1 MQKIKTQKTLRQIAL
16 HLICILLSA
25 LFCFPFVYM
34 VLTSFQPTNDAI
46 FALPPKLFP
55 ETFAFSNYSYAFKE
69 MEFPRAF
76 GNTMLILVTA
86 TALNMCGSTCVA
98 YGFSRFN
105 AKGKGIAWTVLM
117 ATMMLSWVVTM
128 VPAFVIFKF
137 LGWIGT
143 RLPLII
149 PAFGGSAYNI
159 FMLRQFMMGIPRDLD
174 EAAKIDGCSSV
185 GILIKI
191 LMPNMMPVFA
201 TLFIFLF
208 TSIWSD
214 YLAPSIYL
222 VKKEQHTLSLALYNL
237 RTAYAV
243 DWKSTMA
250 GSAMF
255 AIPMVIVLF
264 AMQRFFVE
272 GIVVTGIK

>member
-1 MQKIKTQKTLRQIAL
+1 MGKVKTNKVLRQTVQQA
-16 HLICILLSA
+16 ICVLLSVV
-25 LFCFPFVYM
+25 FCFPFVYM
-34 VLTSFQPTNDAI
+34 ILTSLQPSNDDI
-46 FALPPKLFP
+46 FALPPRLFP
-55 ETFAFSNYSYAFKE
+55 SVLTFSNYAYAFTE

-76 GNTMLILVTA
+76 GNTLLILVGA
-86 TALNMCGSTCVA
+86 TVLNMCGSTCVA
-98 YGFSRFN
+98 YGFSRFH
-105 AKGKGIAWTVLM
+105 AKGKGAAWTVLM
-117 ATMMLSWVVTM
+117 ATMMLPWVVTM
-128 VPAFVIFKF
+128 VPAFVIFKYF
-137 LGWIGT
+137 GWIGT

-149 PAFGGSAYNI
+149 PSFGGSAYNI
-159 FMLRQFMMGIPRDLD
+159 FMLRQFMMGIPRELD

-191 LMPNMMPVFA
+191 LIPNMAPVFA

-222 VKKEQHTLSLALYNL
+222 VEREQHTLSLALYNL

-250 GSAMF
+250 GSVMF
-255 AIPMVIVLF
+255 AVPMVIVLF